1 MGLLDGKIVI
11 ASGGGHGIGN
21 VTPILKFRS
30 RTLNRSNK
38 RCFCTGCTLSRSRK
52 VRGKMKRFYR
62 QRALLWTFRL
72 SCATLALP
80 VWAAT
85 PEKISASYGAISGTM
100 APIWVAKEARLFEKH
115 GLDLSLVYIPGGPR
129 SIMSLLGGSL
139 QFVNHSGMPA
149 LEAYQRG
156 ADTALIAS
164 SMNQL
169 EHAVVAHK
177 NITSVE
183 QLRGKVLGISTPGA
197 LTDILMREGLRLN
210 GISEKD
216 VTIVPVG
223 DEGGRLNALQTGR
236 IDAAIISGIQRLTAT
251 KMGFREMI
259 DLSKLPIEVAGSSI
273 LARHSYVL
281 KNPDVT
287 FKFLKAWIEGTYL
300 FKAKPELGVA
310 VLQKYVATHDV
321 ELLNAIYQQNK
332 ERLSTKPFPYVRVVK
347 SMIYLLSRTRP
358 EIPAASPEGFVEAR
372 FVKELDSAGF
382 FEQMDRQYGK

>member
-11 ASGGGHGIGN
+11 ASGDGHGIGN

-38 RCFCTGCTLSRSRK
+38 RCFCMGCTLSRSRK

-62 QRALLWTFRL
+62 QRALLWTFWL

-177 NITSVE
+177 NITSVRATPR
-183 QLRGKVLGISTPGA
+183 QSLGHKHTRSVDRYSDA
-197 LTDILMREGLRLN
+197 RRLAPKRN
-210 GISEKD
+210 IRKGCD
-216 VTIVPVG
+216 
-223 DEGGRLNALQTGR
+223 DCTGR
-236 IDAAIISGIQRLTAT
+236 RRGRPSERASNRADRRGHHI
-251 KMGFREMI
+251 
-259 DLSKLPIEVAGSSI
+259 
-273 LARHSYVL
+273 RHSASNRYE
-281 KNPDVT
+281 N
-287 FKFLKAWIEGTYL
+287 
-300 FKAKPELGVA
+300 GV
-310 VLQKYVATHDV
+310 
-321 ELLNAIYQQNK
+321 
-332 ERLSTKPFPYVRVVK
+332 
-347 SMIYLLSRTRP
+347 
-358 EIPAASPEGFVEAR
+358 
-372 FVKELDSAGF
+372 
-382 FEQMDRQYGK
+382 